1 MGEYARN
8 RRNPGGALS
17 AAVAAAAVPLMV
29 PQLFMLLMRLKI
41 KLSLSVLWA
50 RDLSLAYSN
59 PTKR

>member
-1 MGEYARN
+1 
-8 RRNPGGALS
+8 
-17 AAVAAAAVPLMV
+17 MV

-50 RDLSLAYSN
+50 RDLSLAYPN